1 MSHVHSRT
9 PLFKRYYVAVEGEDM
24 KKKIITMVLLGFLMV
39 GTLTSMLSKPSIQK
53 EDIVLEYGED
63 DPRTKIGG

>member
-1 MSHVHSRT
+1 
-9 PLFKRYYVAVEGEDM
+9 M

-39 GTLTSMLSKPSIQK
+39 GALTSMMSKPSIQK